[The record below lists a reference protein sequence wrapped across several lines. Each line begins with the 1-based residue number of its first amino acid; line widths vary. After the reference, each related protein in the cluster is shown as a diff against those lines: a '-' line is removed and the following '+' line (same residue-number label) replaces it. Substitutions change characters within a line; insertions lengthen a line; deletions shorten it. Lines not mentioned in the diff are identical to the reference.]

1 MIRAH
6 RIPTRRHFPHA
17 LTVIC
22 LFVVACVAA
31 VVLA

>member
-6 RIPTRRHFPHA
+6 RIPTRRYPRA

-22 LFVVACVAA
+22 LFVLA
-31 VVLA
+31 VLSAMVLV

>member
-1 MIRAH
+1 MRAH
-6 RIPTRRHFPHA
+6 RIPTTRRYPRA

-22 LFVVACVAA
+22 LFVVDCVAA